1 MINLNA
7 LDRFARDHLQFEA
20 KCSRRRRDPSF
31 SVPPTDPEIICGL
44 DEIRTLIMDGAIL
57 EACDVSEKL
66 CSRPIDDPRVQLN
79 VRIHTLHELIYTAEN
94 VPKEKK
100 TAREEALEKALH
112 YSRKLASFALDA
124 FPEAYPMFTES
135 MMLFACPE
143 RTNTVEAIRK
153 RRKALADELVSL
165 TRMTVGARESRL
177 SFLIRYLLLIYI
189 QFKSPVMTPGET
201 FDPQKALITELL
213 MGNRDSFHRT
223 SRILWKTDGTRPTKF
238 GHRDDYKEIDV
249 QALPERV
256 NISRQDSIESL
267 RFSDGDVSIA
277 LKNELGRVEVSRTR
291 FRQLVIEYCAARG
304 FHVFEAGKT
313 RLSKENGDQFPV
325 VSDEDDRMVVV
336 EGMVSQD
343 YMEMFSTL
351 QKLRGLAGN
360 SDIEAYLPVVEE
372 MGHELL
378 EQAPVLDF
386 RIGQCEVLKYLKG
399 DEFDTA
405 LKVIQQRLA
414 PAARKYPELQKSL
427 TDTIT
432 LLVFATDVKRDLK
445 ESERAPNYRAHGGVG
460 EDKKRNLL
468 PEDTEMC
475 GNNCDPGAEE
485 QGKYSNS
492 FEDFLSTAIRAV
504 IDNVSIDSIIAEAY
518 KAYEMKFK
526 APELLQMLS
535 SLVVAHK
542 EWQTYNMMTDRF
554 SNTMGIDELGGLCEG
569 QRGSSAFTISEC
581 ANNQNVAEEAQGAN
595 PSSQISTRD
604 QRRNEQRENT
614 VLTLM
619 EFLAISRAE
628 ALTVV
633 RNHPNAENAQ
643 TILEHM
649 L

>member
-1 MINLNA
+1 
-7 LDRFARDHLQFEA
+7 
-20 KCSRRRRDPSF
+20 
-31 SVPPTDPEIICGL
+31 
-44 DEIRTLIMDGAIL
+44 MDGAIL

-66 CSRPIDDPRVQLN
+66 CSKPIDDPRVQLN

-94 VPKEKK
+94 IPKEKK

-165 TRMTVGARESRL
+165 TRMTVGARESKL

-189 QFKSPVMTPGET
+189 QFKSPVMTQGET
-201 FDPQKALITELL
+201 FDPQKALINELV
-213 MGNRDSFHRT
+213 MGSSDSLHRT

-304 FHVFEAGKT
+304 FHVFEAGKAC
-313 RLSKENGDQFPV
+313 LNKENGDQFPV
-325 VSDEDDRMVVV
+325 VSDEEDRMVVV

-343 YMEMFSTL
+343 YMEMFSAL
-351 QKLRGLAGN
+351 QKLRGLAGK
-360 SDIEAYLPVVEE
+360 SDLEAYLPVVEE

-386 RIGQCEVLKYLKG
+386 RIGQCEVLRYLKG

-405 LKVIQQRLA
+405 LRVIQQRLA

-432 LLVFATDVKRDLK
+432 LLVFATDVKRNLK
-445 ESERAPNYRAHGGVG
+445 ESERAAKYRVHGAVG

-468 PEDTEMC
+468 LEDTEMC

-485 QGKYSNS
+485 QKKHSNS
-492 FEDFLSTAIRAV
+492 FEGFLSTAIRAV
-504 IDNVSIDSIIAEAY
+504 VDNVSIDSIIAEAY

-526 APELLQMLS
+526 APELLQLLS
-535 SLVVAHK
+535 SLVVTHK

-554 SNTMGIDELGGLCEG
+554 SNAMGIDELGGLCEG
-569 QRGSSAFTISEC
+569 QRGSSADIRHAFTISEC
-581 ANNQNVAEEAQGAN
+581 ANNQEVGEAQSAN

-643 TILEHM
+643 TILELWLGHM